1 MAGSSQLSLFSQKLD
16 RAVFA
21 SYFLGAVVP
30 LVALGLVVHYFV
42 LPALNSDQTATAA
55 MVGLLVGIGVLSL
68 AAFFAL
74 RRLTHNALRR
84 MKADNDRLATLLAA
98 SRNLSGAPHGRV
110 VAETAAGC
118 ALALTDAH
126 CALVLVQPR
135 SDKPLDLCEAAGE
148 AAQETFA
155 AHESEIQELAEA
167 SLVDLHVTRGPLGDA
182 ARRDGQKTWAA
193 AIPWKS
199 EGGAGAFLLLFR
211 SARDSF
217 SPEQQDAVATLAALT
232 AVALHSAELRDSQRN
247 FFAHTTEMLVTAL
260 DAHVDGRLGHA
271 TGVAQIAN
279 RLGREM
285 GIEGTHLQR
294 LHFASLLHDIGML
307 KIDRVH
313 QCNPAYFQKHPA
325 LGQRMLSRIRLWE
338 DLADIVLHHH
348 EWFDGSGYP
357 DALEGA
363 RIPLESRIIAVAD
376 AYDAMLRDD
385 THSPALSRDAALREV
400 VDGSGTQFDPD
411 VVAAFARL
419 AERGDVG

>member
-30 LVALGLVVHYFV
+30 LLALGAVVHRFV
-42 LPALNSDQTATAA
+42 LPALADDTTATHA
-55 MVGLLVGIGVLSL
+55 MVGLLVGVGALAL

-84 MKADNDRLATLLAA
+84 MKDDNDRLATLLAA
-98 SRNLSGAPHGRV
+98 SRKLSVAPHGRV
-110 VAETAAGC
+110 VVETAAGC
-118 ALALTDAH
+118 ALALSGARCVVT
-126 CALVLVQPR
+126 LVQTR
-135 SDKPLDLCEAAGE
+135 KQKALDVGESAGE
-148 AAQETFA
+148 GTQQILAAC
-155 AHESEIQELAEA
+155 ESSIRELAEA
-167 SLVDLHVTRGPLGDA
+167 ALEDGHAARGPLSGG
-182 ARRDGQKTWAA
+182 RQGVWAA
-193 AIPWKS
+193 AVPWRH
-199 EGGAGAFLLLFR
+199 EGGGGAFVLVFDGPKRLLPPGR
-211 SARDSF
+211 
-217 SPEQQDAVATLAALT
+217 QDAVATLAALT

-247 FFAHTTEMLVTAL
+247 FFAHTTEMLVAAL

-271 TGVAQIAN
+271 TGVAQVAN
-279 RLGREM
+279 RLGREL
-285 GIEGTHLQR
+285 GIEGERLQR

-313 QCNPAYFQKHPA
+313 QCNPAYFRKHPA

-348 EWFDGSGYP
+348 EHFDGAGYP
-357 DALEGA
+357 DGLEGI

-385 THSPALSRDAALREV
+385 IHSPALDREAALREIV
-400 VDGSGTQFDPD
+400 ESSGTQFDPD
-411 VVAAFARL
+411 VVRAFAAL
-419 AERGDVG
+419 AERGELG